1 MIKKEMTKQF
11 GLVGKNIDYSF
22 SRTYFNNKFEKE
34 GLKNHQYINFD
45 FSDIEGFAKLL
56 TETRLPA
63 GLNVTIPYKKEVMPF
78 LNRISDEAQAIEAV
92 NTIVW
97 ESDGTTTGHNTDHVG
112 FQKALEEVIKTPPK
126 YALILGTGGAS
137 GAIKFVLDKLDC
149 NYSFVSRN
157 PTSAQLSYD
166 ALDEA
171 LMEQADLIV
180 NTTPLGTFPA
190 VEKAPPLPYQWINKK
205 HLLFDLIYNPSETAF
220 MKLGKSKGAKTTN
233 GYKMLIYQAE
243 KSWEL
248 WNS

>member
-1 MIKKEMTKQF
+1 MIKKEMIKQF

-22 SRTYFNNKFEKE
+22 SRTYFKDKFEKE
-34 GLKNHQYINFD
+34 GLKNHKYLNFD
-45 FSDIEGFAKLL
+45 FSDIEAFVKLL
-56 TETRLPA
+56 KEKSLPA

-78 LNRISDEAQAIEAV
+78 LDRISDEAQAIEAV

-97 ESDGTTTGHNTDHVG
+97 ESDGSTTGHNTDHIG

-126 YALILGTGGAS
+126 NALILGTGGAS
-137 GAIKFVLDKLDC
+137 GAIKFVLEKMDC
-149 NYSFVSRN
+149 NFSFVSRN
-157 PTSAQLSYD
+157 PTSTQLSYE

-171 LMEQADLIV
+171 LMNEVDLIV

-205 HLLFDLIYNPSETAF
+205 HLLFDLNYNPMETAF
-220 MKLGKSKGAKTTN
+220 MKLGESKGAKITN

>member
-1 MIKKEMTKQF
+1 MTKQF

-22 SRTYFNNKFEKE
+22 SRTYFKDKFEKE
-34 GLKNHQYINFD
+34 GLKNHQYLNFD
-45 FSDIEGFAKLL
+45 FSDIEAFVKLL
-56 TETRLPA
+56 KEKSLPA

-78 LNRISDEAQAIEAV
+78 LDRISDEAQAIEAV

-126 YALILGTGGAS
+126 NALILGTGGAS

-190 VEKAPPLPYQWINKK
+190 VEKAPPLPYQWINNK